1 MPVPTSAM
9 RLPESGVIRSSAART
24 LRSGSITSPRPACRA
39 GAGSVQGGR
48 MARMAN
54 LPATGS
60 RRATLPE
67 PPPRQGAAPRAAGK
81 ASESGGSGVA
91 VGVADGPMLAGA
103 LGDGEGVAL
112 TDGGRCVANGPTHP
126 AAKTTAA
133 QNSATLVAARAG
145 RPVNLRCGIVALDLR
160 QRRALGEPLR
170 HGTGG
175 DRGPG

>member
-1 MPVPTSAM
+1 MRVVARLVTRTVRCPTP
-9 RLPESGVIRSSAART
+9 L
-24 LRSGSITSPRPACRA
+24 A
-39 GAGSVQGGR
+39 GIVGWIVTR
-48 MARMAN
+48 M
-54 LPATGS
+54 
-60 RRATLPE
+60 RRAS
-67 PPPRQGAAPRAAGK
+67 RAAGK

-175 DRGPG
+175 DRGPW